1 MGRYISVEKYV
12 DIDVDLDDFEDED
25 IIEEAERRGL
35 AITGIRTPGD
45 NRDLLQQ
52 IFEKRRTGQNFD
64 YELDT
69 LIYNGLGRII

>member
-1 MGRYISVEKYV
+1 VGRYISVEKYV

-35 AITGIRTPGD
+35 AITGFRTPGD

-64 YELDT
+64 RELDD
-69 LIYNGLGRII
+69 LIYNGLGRVI